1 VAAFIVDAVMIYGAL
16 GLLLAAAFLLWGI
29 DRIDP
34 AANGAYAFRP
44 LLIPGIVLVW
54 PVVGARWVWLEWRR

>member
-1 VAAFIVDAVMIYGAL
+1 MAAFIVHVVMAYAVF
-16 GLLLAAAFLLWGI
+16 GLLVAVAFLLWGI

-44 LLIPGIVLVW
+44 LLVPGIVLLW
-54 PVVGARWVWLEWRR
+54 PMVAARWAVLEWRR